1 MAGLKIENAL
11 SVGARAVTTEGAE
24 KTTIRWLI
32 SGRDGATKFHM
43 RLFELEPG
51 GKTPLH
57 SHAWEHEVYIVEG
70 SGALTFEGEDHSF
83 TGGMFIFVPEE
94 AEHSFA
100 NTGGEP
106 LRFLCIVPAT

>member
-1 MAGLKIENAL
+1 MAGLKIGDAL
-11 SVGARAVTTEGAE
+11 SVDASAVTTEGAE

-32 SGRDGATKFHM
+32 AERDGATKFHM
-43 RLFELEPG
+43 RFFELEPG

-57 SHAWEHEVYIVEG
+57 SHAWEHEVYIVDG
-70 SGALTFEGEDHSF
+70 NGTLTFEGEDHPF

-100 NTGGEP
+100 NTGGGL